1 MKVLQ
6 CGHQNIRSIGMLWM
20 LVQNEIYWVHY
31 ERLFMFISLLCCLFL
46 GDLANAIRART
57 DLVFGLY
64 HSMYEWFH
72 PLYLE
77 DKKNGFKTQYFP
89 SVCFIFIHTTER
101 ICLFIDEN
109 IT

>member
-1 MKVLQ
+1 
-6 CGHQNIRSIGMLWM
+6 
-20 LVQNEIYWVHY
+20 
-31 ERLFMFISLLCCLFL
+31 MFIFLFCYVFL
-46 GDLANAIRART
+46 GDLANAIRTRT

-89 SVCFIFIHTTER
+89 SVCFMRHTTER